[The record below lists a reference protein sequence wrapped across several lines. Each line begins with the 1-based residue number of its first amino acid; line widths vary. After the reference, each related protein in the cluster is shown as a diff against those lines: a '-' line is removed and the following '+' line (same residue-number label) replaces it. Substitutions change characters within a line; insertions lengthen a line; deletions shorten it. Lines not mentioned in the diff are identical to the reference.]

1 MKPYITA
8 ACFLSLA
15 ANLAAFELPALD
27 AVNIMEAA
35 GRQELPAARQ
45 ADSRGADVHAAF
57 ADWESLR
64 ASFFGAKSPSTLEEL
79 VGEYSGYMHP
89 LYEREEYTLDF
100 KMTIY
105 RDAATGA
112 VKAVFPLYRDIET
125 VTLALTPYGASFT
138 DAWGGR
144 VKLLIRRS
152 GGKLY
157 LRSDLYS
164 NETYGVGSP
173 FSAPEVSKTA
183 ARPAGDL
190 WDDMP
195 HGAIPSDT
203 ETGPASGILKNEFG
217 VAGLTL
223 DIPAAEISRQE
234 KAYGG
239 LGFENAFR
247 SAMKNFFEDYSDIES
262 PMCIVLDNLGGY
274 SCENPS
280 KADVARAQ
288 KKLRELLSLKATQLR
303 LVRAGGDHQPE
314 NGETVGANW
323 VFSLYLDYSDHT
335 FWGIV
340 DRSGKKPAYNYGFN

>member
-1 MKPYITA
+1 MKTYITA

-15 ANLAAFELPALD
+15 ANLAAFELPVLD
-27 AVNIMEAA
+27 AAKVREAA
-35 GRQELPAARQ
+35 GRQELPAARLS
-45 ADSRGADVHAAF
+45 DSRGAEDHATF
-57 ADWESLR
+57 ADWENLR
-64 ASFFGAKSPSTLEEL
+64 ASFFSAKAPSTLEEL

-89 LYEREEYTLDF
+89 LYEREEYTVDF

-112 VKAVFPLYRDIET
+112 IKATFPLYDDTET
-125 VTLALTPYGASFT
+125 ITLVMTPTGAAFA

-144 VKLLIRRS
+144 VKLIIRKMN
-152 GGKLY
+152 GKLY
-157 LRSDLYS
+157 IMSDLYS
-164 NETYGVGSP
+164 NETYGTCSP
-173 FSAPEVSKTA
+173 AAPARSSKAA
-183 ARPAGDL
+183 ARPTGDL

-203 ETGPASGILKNEFG
+203 ETGPAFRILKNEFG
-217 VAGLTL
+217 VSGLTL

-239 LGFENAFR
+239 MGFETAFR

-280 KADVARAQ
+280 KTDVARAR
-288 KKLRELLSLKATQLR
+288 KKLRELMSLKGTHLR
-303 LVRAGGDHQPE
+303 IVRDGGDHQPE
-314 NGETVGANW
+314 NCETVKENW

-335 FWGIV
+335 YWGIV
-340 DRSGKKPAYNYGFN
+340 DRSGRKPAYNYGFN